1 MIENNAQSTALM
13 AMPSMIIPSNG
24 SIESY
29 ISYVNSIPL
38 LTTTEEYELAEKWRN
53 DEDVEAARFL
63 VMSHLR
69 LVVSIS
75 RGYAGY
81 GLPLADLIQEGTI
94 GLMKAVKRFDARKN
108 VRLVTFA
115 IYWIRSEINEYVI
128 KNWRIVKTVTT
139 KNQRKLFFNLR
150 SSRADVGNLSE
161 EEAHRIASELNVSRD
176 EIVDMNMRLTGSDV
190 SLISD
195 SDDDFAPSEWLK
207 DVENEPERIIEKKN
221 LDLLH
226 TEGVTKALDS
236 LDERSRDIIS
246 SRWLA
251 DPENQ
256 KTLHDLA
263 GKYNISAER
272 VRQIESQAMQKMKE
286 YLSENVYE

>member
-13 AMPSMIIPSNG
+13 AMPSMIITSNG